1 VNDHQRR
8 LVAVVIVVAML
19 LAGIATLLGV
29 ITDG

>member
-1 VNDHQRR
+1 MNDQQRR